1 MVSISSLE
9 FLISLAIP
17 LPILLICLLLNPMT
31 DSVDYRKA
39 IPAAFKG
46 LYSSTP
52 ALLVTA
58 PGRINLIG
66 EHTDYNNGFVF
77 PAAINK
83 EVVFA
88 ISLSSQQES
97 SLFAYNL
104 GKGALLSHKNLLP
117 QAQPGW
123 INFFAGV
130 VAGLQERGFVIPPVN
145 CVFGGDIPNGAGLSS
160 SAALEVGFATALK
173 NLFDLPLDPWDIIQI
188 AQKAEHEYVGVKCG
202 IMDMFAS
209 TMGKKDHAMLLDC
222 QNLEF
227 EYYPVHLGGYQ
238 LLLIDTQVKH
248 SLASSQYN
256 IRRQECEMGVA
267 ALKKYKPNATSLRNF
282 SSLEIEQYKSELP
295 EKVYERCSFVSSEI
309 ERTQQ
314 AALDL
319 QKGDIAAFGHKMF
332 QTHSG
337 LSAKYEVSC
346 PELDFLAELAAKFP
360 SKIPGARMMGGGFG
374 GCTINII
381 QRDFIAEFKRE
392 VYQSYSR
399 NFQRSPDFIEVAIEE
414 GAGVL

>member
-1 MVSISSLE
+1 MPDSI
-9 FLISLAIP
+9 
-17 LPILLICLLLNPMT
+17 
-31 DSVDYRKA
+31 DYRKA
-39 IPAAFKG
+39 IPATFKD

-52 ALLVTA
+52 TLLARA

-77 PAAINK
+77 PAAIDK

-88 ISLSSQQES
+88 ISISRQQES
-97 SLFAYNL
+97 SFYAYNL

-117 QAQPGW
+117 QAQPAW
-123 INFFAGV
+123 TNFFAGV
-130 VAGLQERGFVIPPVN
+130 VAGLQERGFNIPPVN

-173 NLFDLPLDPWDIIQI
+173 NLFDLPLKPRDIIHL
-188 AQKAEHEYVGVKCG
+188 AQRAEHEYVGVKCG

-222 QNLEF
+222 QNLQF
-227 EYYPVHLGGYQ
+227 EYYPVHLGEYQ

-256 IRRQECEMGVA
+256 IRRQECEQGVA

-282 SSLEIEQYKSELP
+282 SSLEIEQYKNELP
-295 EKVYERCSFVSSEI
+295 EKVYERCSFVTGES
-309 ERTQQ
+309 ERTRQ

-319 QKGDIAAFGHKMF
+319 QKGDIAAFGRKMF
-332 QTHSG
+332 QTHRG
-337 LSAKYEVSC
+337 LSEKYEVSC
-346 PELDFLAELAAKFP
+346 PELDFLAELAGRFP
-360 SKIPGARMMGGGFG
+360 DKIPGARMMGGGFG

-381 QRDFIAEFKRE
+381 RRDFTEEFKRE
-392 VYQSYSR
+392 AYQSYSGK
-399 NFQRSPDFIEVAIEE
+399 FQRSPDFIEVAIEE

>member
-1 MVSISSLE
+1 
-9 FLISLAIP
+9 
-17 LPILLICLLLNPMT
+17 MT
-31 DSVDYRKA
+31 DSVDYRKVV
-39 IPAAFKG
+39 PAAFNDF
-46 LYSSTP
+46 YNNTP
-52 ALLVTA
+52 GVLVRA

-88 ISLSSQQES
+88 ISPSSQQES
-97 SLFAYNL
+97 AIYAYNL
-104 GKGALLSHKNLLP
+104 GKGALLNHKNLLP
-117 QAQPGW
+117 QSQPGW

-130 VAGLQERGFVIPPVN
+130 LAGLQERGFSIPPVN

-173 NLFDLPLDPWDIIQI
+173 NLFDLPLEPWDIIHL

-227 EYYPVHLGGYQ
+227 EYYPVHLGEYH

-248 SLASSQYN
+248 SLANSQYN
-256 IRRQECEMGVA
+256 IRRQECESGVGV
-267 ALKKYKPNATSLRNF
+267 LKKYKPAATSLRQF
-282 SSLEIEQYKSELP
+282 SSGEIEMHQAELP
-295 EKVYERCSFVSSEI
+295 GKVYERCSFVATEI

-319 QKGDIAAFGHKMF
+319 RKGDIAAFGRKMF
-332 QTHSG
+332 QTHQG
-337 LSAKYEVSC
+337 LSEKYEVSC
-346 PELDFLAELAAKFP
+346 PELDFLVELAERFP
-360 SKIPGARMMGGGFG
+360 DKIPGARMMGGGFG

-381 QRDFIAEFKRE
+381 RRDFIEEFKRE
-392 VYQSYSR
+392 VHQNYSAKFR
-399 NFQRSPDFIEVAIEE
+399 RSPHFIEVAIEE
-414 GAGVL
+414 GAGVV

>member
-1 MVSISSLE
+1 
-9 FLISLAIP
+9 
-17 LPILLICLLLNPMT
+17 MT
-31 DSVDYRKA
+31 DSIDYRRA
-39 IPAAFKG
+39 IPAAFND

-52 ALLVTA
+52 ALLVRA

-88 ISLSSQQES
+88 ISPSRQQES
-97 SLFAYNL
+97 SLYAYNL
-104 GKGALLSHKNLLP
+104 GTGALLNHQNLSP
-117 QAQPGW
+117 QAQPTW

-130 VAGLQERGFVIPPVN
+130 VAGLQERGFNIPAVN

-173 NLFDLPLDPWDIIQI
+173 NLFDLPLEPWDIIHI

-222 QNLEF
+222 QNLQF
-227 EYYPVHLGGYQ
+227 DYYPVHLGEYQ

-248 SLASSQYN
+248 SLASSEYN
-256 IRRQECEMGVA
+256 VRRQECEMGVDT
-267 ALKKYKPNATSLRNF
+267 LKKYKPNAMSLRNF
-282 SSLEIEQYKSELP
+282 SSREVEQYRHDLP
-295 EKVYERCSFVSSEI
+295 EKVYDRCSFVSSEI

-360 SKIPGARMMGGGFG
+360 DKIPGARMMGGGFG

-381 QRDFIAEFKRE
+381 QRDFIEAFKNE
-392 VYQSYSR
+392 IHQAYSR
-399 NFQRSPDFIEVAIEE
+399 KFQRSPGFIEVAIEE
-414 GAGVL
+414 GAGVI